1 MKLQGKVVRSPLEG
15 GHWLFVCNQGKQY
28 QLKGGGSDLLKD
40 GQRATIEGEVEEAG
54 FGIGMTGPILA
65 VQFYTL
71 E

>member
-15 GHWLFVCNQGKQY
+15 GHWMFECNQGKKY
-28 QLKGGGSDLLKD
+28 QLKGGGEDLLKD
-40 GQRATIEGEVEEAG
+40 GQRATIEGEVEHG
-54 FGIGMTGPILA
+54 FGIAMTGPVFA